1 MNTIIIKR
9 KLELFSLI
17 SRLTLSVNDRKSEFI
32 NNKTLSTPDG
42 TYNLCIED
50 SFARSN
56 NLIIKVKG
64 DETTTIYV
72 EGTKMGRHGRVL
84 SIATI
89 VSSLLFIILEH
100 LFKSPYSLHFLLPF
114 FAYMLMPAYTSVFE
128 RNKNRIM
135 LYTRK

>member
-32 NNKTLSTPDG
+32 NNKTLSPPDG
-42 TYNLCIED
+42 TYNLCIEH
-50 SFARSN
+50 SFAKSN
-56 NLIIKVKG
+56 NLTIEVKG
-64 DETTTIYV
+64 NETTTVYV

-84 SIATI
+84 SIVTM
-89 VSSLLFIILEH
+89 VSSLLFIISEY
-100 LFKSPYSLHFLLPF
+100 LFKSPYSLYFLLPF

-128 RNKNRIM
+128 RNKNRIL